1 MGGAAVPEPSG
12 KGKKK
17 ALDAIVNVVPFIDL
31 LSCCLSFL
39 LITAVWTQV
48 AKLQVS
54 QSGGPSDAPPPPDK
68 TLQLSLTIT
77 DKGFTLA
84 AGQGGNVVDVPKKGI
99 DYDVGALFDKLKEI
113 KNQYPDQNTIT
124 VAAEDSVQY
133 NDLVQTIDTCI
144 KAGLASVSVQAVT

>member
-17 ALDAIVNVVPFIDL
+17 ALDAVVNVVPFIDL

-54 QSGGPSDAPPPPDK
+54 QSGGPSDAPPPSDK

-77 DKGFTLA
+77 DKGYSLS
-84 AGQGGNVVDVPKKGI
+84 AGQGGNVVDVPKKGT
-99 DYDVGALFDKLKEI
+99 DKR
-113 KNQYPDQNTIT
+113 
-124 VAAEDSVQY
+124 
-133 NDLVQTIDTCI
+133 
-144 KAGLASVSVQAVT
+144 

>member
-17 ALDAIVNVVPFIDL
+17 ALDAVVNVVPFIDL

-54 QSGGPSDAPPPPDK
+54 QSGGPNDSPPPSDK

-77 DKGFTLA
+77 DKGYALS
-84 AGQGGNVVDVPKKGI
+84 AGQGGNVVDVPKKGT
-99 DYDVGALFDKLKEI
+99 DYDVGGSLRQAQGDQEPVSRPADHHGGRRGQRRSTTTSFRPSTPASR
-113 KNQYPDQNTIT
+113 PDWLP
-124 VAAEDSVQY
+124 SPS
-133 NDLVQTIDTCI
+133 
-144 KAGLASVSVQAVT
+144 KP